1 MATKLQFQEYEDA
14 LVVRVVTQPRALS
27 AALSAL
33 VAGGFTGI
41 VISVYT
47 GASAFVRTPGFL
59 LAIAVATAV
68 GFIKG
73 KLPSRSELRV
83 TNLEYQSRSFGA
95 WGFEQAKTI
104 PRMDVRWLEHHDDS
118 SGPEGGDPGGLHA
131 VLKHRSFCILRDVNA
146 EQSAE
151 VVDRITRKF
160 PSFREQW
167 STESA
172 FGDGFITLDLDHPE
186 SRS

>member
-1 MATKLQFQEYEDA
+1 MPTDLHFQEYENA
-14 LVVRVVTQPRALS
+14 LVVRVVMQPSALS
-27 AALSAL
+27 VALSAL
-33 VAGGFTGI
+33 AAGGFTGI

-47 GASAFVRTPGFL
+47 SASAFLRTPGFF

-73 KLPSRSELRV
+73 KLPKRAELRV

-104 PRMDVRWLEHHDDS
+104 SRMDVRWLEYHDDN

-131 VLKHRSFCILRDVNA
+131 VLKHRSFCILPDVNA

-151 VVDRITRKF
+151 VVDRITGKF

-172 FGDGFITLDLDHPE
+172 FGDRFITLDLDRPE